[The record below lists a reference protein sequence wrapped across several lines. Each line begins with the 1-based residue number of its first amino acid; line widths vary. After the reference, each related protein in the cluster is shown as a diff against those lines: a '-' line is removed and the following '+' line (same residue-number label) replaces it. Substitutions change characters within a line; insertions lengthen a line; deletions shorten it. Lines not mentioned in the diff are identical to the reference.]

1 MPILAD
7 SGSGYGL
14 CQGDHASFQAE
25 AWYSR
30 GHDAEHGTSNR
41 AVGGELES
49 ALQLYRSAY
58 VLAREVNKTDL
69 AVVAESG
76 VRRLNGKVGIQA
88 IRPEPRAV
96 ANVSS
101 AKPKT
106 R

>member
-1 MPILAD
+1 MAYARAIMLL
-7 SGSGYGL
+7 SKRKLGI
-14 CQGDHASFQAE
+14 HAVTMLSMARVTEQLK
-25 AWYSR
+25 
-30 GHDAEHGTSNR
+30 
-41 AVGGELES
+41 ELES